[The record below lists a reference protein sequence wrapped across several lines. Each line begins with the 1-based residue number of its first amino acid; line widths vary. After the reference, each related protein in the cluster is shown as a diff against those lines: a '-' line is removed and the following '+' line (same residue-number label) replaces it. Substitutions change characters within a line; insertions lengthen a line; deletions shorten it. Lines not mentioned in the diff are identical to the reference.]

1 MESEEIIVAFTA
13 GDSPALGNIWRITA
27 KKTDF
32 YLDSVGEVGNAIH
45 LSAHGPN
52 DRHPTG
58 TASTY
63 GWAARRPPR
72 GGGVTSRRKLLI
84 AGAGAVGL
92 GALGVAGV
100 ELAPYRVKA
109 RLGLTPDPYVPD
121 AAEGRVRLETVRS
134 AALGGDTE
142 LFTAVPAGH
151 GNGAGLPVVVVLH
164 GATASV
170 GDFPGLGF
178 GRFLTAAV
186 ERGAPPFVLA
196 GTDDGPNG
204 WVPEGGG
211 IDPQAMV
218 LDEIPTGCRTAGT
231 TPTDGRCGDGPEAGT
246 ASCDWLR
253 WRLTG
258 LAPRRSSVLPS
269 WTATRSSTALRRWR
283 RSRWECGAD
292 PATRSWTR
300 SATSSPTC
308 RSRRRC

>member
-1 MESEEIIVAFTA
+1 M
-13 GDSPALGNIWRITA
+13 
-27 KKTDF
+27 
-32 YLDSVGEVGNAIH
+32 
-45 LSAHGPN
+45 
-52 DRHPTG
+52 
-58 TASTY
+58 
-63 GWAARRPPR
+63 
-72 GGGVTSRRKLLI
+72 TSRRKLLI

-151 GNGAGLPVVVVLH
+151 GDGAGLPVVVVLH

-170 GDFPGLGF
+170 GDFQGLGF

-218 LDEIPTGCRTAGT
+218 LDEIPGWLSDRGFDADRRALWGWSRGGYGILRLAEVAPDWARAAALFSPAVVDGDQVFNGLAALAPLPLGVWCGTGDPFLDAIRDLVADL
-231 TPTDGRCGDGPEAGT
+231 PVAPEVLTYAEGGHSQVFWNDHILE
-246 ASCDWLR
+246 AFDWL
-253 WRLTG
+253 
-258 LAPRRSSVLPS
+258 APQL
-269 WTATRSSTALRRWR
+269 
-283 RSRWECGAD
+283 
-292 PATRSWTR
+292 
-300 SATSSPTC
+300 
-308 RSRRRC
+308 